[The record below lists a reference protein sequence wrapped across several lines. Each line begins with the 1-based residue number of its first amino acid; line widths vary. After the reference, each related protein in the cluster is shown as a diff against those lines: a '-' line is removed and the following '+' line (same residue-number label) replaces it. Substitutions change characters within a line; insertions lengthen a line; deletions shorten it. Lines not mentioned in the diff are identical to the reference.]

1 MTYVADQGL
10 QSGDTLPSEPDLS
23 RMFGVGRSTIREALM
38 HLESDGLLTRR
49 QGSGTVLTA
58 LASEVTVGLE
68 VLEPM
73 EARARR
79 FGLTVTAV
87 DVVTETVPASP
98 ELAERLAVDVGS
110 PLLVVTR
117 TLRSESMPLA
127 VIRSYLTD
135 RVVGATDALD
145 HGNLAEVLFDRENAA
160 FAAATLLPTRVS
172 GEIATRLGMEDGDL
186 ALRIEQLLVGSDD
199 LPRDWSEQWI
209 ASDRLRVEV
218 LRRPARQRNTGSSP
232 NPESTP

>member
-1 MTYVADQGL
+1 LMTYVADQGL

-145 HGNLAEVLFDRENAA
+145 HGNLAEVLFDRSCLRRDCHAA
-160 FAAATLLPTRVS
+160 RHGGRRSRT
-172 GEIATRLGMEDGDL
+172 
-186 ALRIEQLLVGSDD
+186 
-199 LPRDWSEQWI
+199 
-209 ASDRLRVEV
+209 SDRAALGGFR
-218 LRRPARQRNTGSSP
+218 
-232 NPESTP
+232 